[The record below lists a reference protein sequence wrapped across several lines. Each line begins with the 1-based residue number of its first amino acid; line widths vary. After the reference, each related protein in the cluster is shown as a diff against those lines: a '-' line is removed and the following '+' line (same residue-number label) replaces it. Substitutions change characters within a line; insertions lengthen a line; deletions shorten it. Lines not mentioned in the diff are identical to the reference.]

1 MGIVKIIERMTFRE
15 MELNALRCLLFAVVL
30 KFEF

>member
-1 MGIVKIIERMTFRE
+1 MGIFKIIERVTFGE
-15 MELNALRCLLFAVVL
+15 MELNALRCLLFVVVL